1 MKSVFSLLIVLL
13 CMSQLAHAQAVT
25 DTTASDTMKLVE
37 IINADKN
44 GFKRIDS
51 VTELQILVGHAI
63 IKQGSTTFYFD
74 SAVYNKRLKTVEAFG
89 NIHINDRDSIHTYS
103 QYLLYHTDTKVAFL
117 KKKVKLTD
125 NKSTLYTEDLV
136 YDINQK
142 LGEYKNGGRV
152 VNGSSV
158 LTSKEGT
165 YYADLKDIYFKRN
178 VKLKD
183 PKYNLE
189 TDSLLYNTNSEIAT
203 FIDRTKIVDSSKR
216 EIITREGFYD
226 LKNKKAVF
234 GKRPTIKDG
243 ATQITAND
251 ITTDD
256 ETGISILKGNAVYKD
271 TAQGVAVLANLIEAN
286 KKEGNFRA
294 TLNPLMIIKQEE
306 DSIYIAADTLFS
318 GKLSKLGKD
327 STVLKDTIKGK
338 VVITKDSINNNDST
352 DRYFK
357 AYRNVRIFSDSLQ
370 AVADSLFY
378 SGKDSIFRLMQKPI
392 VWGNTGQITGDTIL
406 LYTKNKKTDKMEV
419 FEKGMLISDA
429 GSGLYNQIKG
439 NRIYAYF
446 KEGNLD
452 YVRAKGNA
460 ESIYII
466 TDDKDS
472 SLIGINR
479 ATGDIIDLRFV
490 EKKVNRVVFVNDVK
504 GTMYPIKQV
513 PEESKRLPNF
523 QWHEKRRPKT
533 KYELFGE

>member
-1 MKSVFSLLIVLL
+1 
-13 CMSQLAHAQAVT
+13 MSQLAHAQAVT

-406 LYTKNKKTDKMEV
+406 LYTKNKKADKMEV

>member
-13 CMSQLAHAQAVT
+13 CMSQLTHAQAVT

-165 YYADLKDIYFKRN
+165 YYADLKDIYFRRN

-189 TDSLLYNTNSEIAT
+189 TDSLLYNTNTEIAT

-406 LYTKNKKTDKMEV
+406 LYTKNKKADKMEV

-479 ATGDIIDLRFV
+479 ATGDIIDLRFL